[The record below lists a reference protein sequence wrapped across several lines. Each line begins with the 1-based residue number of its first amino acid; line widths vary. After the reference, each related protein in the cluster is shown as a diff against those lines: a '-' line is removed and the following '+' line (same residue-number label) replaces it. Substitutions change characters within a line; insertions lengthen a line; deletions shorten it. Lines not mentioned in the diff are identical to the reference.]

1 MGKRTLVTEVL
12 GNRGFSWL
20 SPKVQLMASGIQGKG
35 LFAVQ
40 NIKKSELVNMC
51 GGAIITEKD
60 YEKLE
65 KKYKAF
71 LFNYA
76 TQIADGLYLLG
87 GLGEDELEADDFLNH
102 SCSPNCG
109 VKGQFAIV
117 AMRDIKKGEELSLD
131 YAMIDVDPSVTF
143 PCACGARTCRK
154 IISGDDWKKPVLQKK
169 YKGYFSWYIEEKIKK
184 LK

>member
-1 MGKRTLVTEVL
+1 MRKKNLTTEL
-12 GNRGFSWL
+12 LRNRGFSWL
-20 SPKVQLMASGIQGKG
+20 SPKVQLRTSDIQGKG

-40 NIKKSELVNMC
+40 NIKKNELINMC

-65 KKYKAF
+65 KKYKEF

-76 TQIADGLYLLG
+76 TQIADDLYLLS
-87 GLGEDELEADDFLNH
+87 GLGEDELEDDDFLNH

-143 PCACGARTCRK
+143 SCFCGAKKCRK
-154 IISGDDWKKPVLQKK
+154 TVRGNDWKNPVLQKR
-169 YKGYFSWYIEEKIKK
+169 YKGYFSWYIEEKIKN